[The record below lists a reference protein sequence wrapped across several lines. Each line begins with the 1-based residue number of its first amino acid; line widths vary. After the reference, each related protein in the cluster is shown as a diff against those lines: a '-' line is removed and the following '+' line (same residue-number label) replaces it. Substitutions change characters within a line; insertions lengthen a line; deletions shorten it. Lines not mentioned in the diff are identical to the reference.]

1 MIFWHFGGKLGDR
14 ESTADLRGSLYW
26 LRLEMNWSLE
36 RNIIIF
42 SFFYHDVPAK
52 QHYFLSV
59 LHSCPCKTAIYY
71 FSHVLPQFSWFCIFH
86 CKNFYKRRSNPDV
99 QHFKNFSV
107 NWLFI
112 CLFVRKTFL
121 CYLSISPVSIWIK
134 ESFPH

>member
-1 MIFWHFGGKLGDR
+1 MGDR

-36 RNIIIF
+36 RKHYYLF
-42 SFFYHDVPAK
+42 VPAK
-52 QHYFLSV
+52 QHYYLFVPAKQHYYLSFLPSV
-59 LHSCPCKTAIYY
+59 PAKQHYII